1 MIRGKLLL
9 LAAAAEASL
18 SDVSEAVSEAVS
30 SAESGTV
37 SDAPTLGDAVDAI
50 VDNPQETLSALG
62 EFFANMGKS
71 LMGMLPKIIF
81 AVVVLII
88 GIIITKLVLFGLS
101 KGLGRSKLDLTVTKF
116 TAQIVKII
124 LYTLLLTIVLSML
137 GIPATSV
144 VTVIGTA
151 GVAIGL
157 ALQTALS
164 NVAGGFLL
172 MINKPFKI
180 GDYITTNGVE
190 GTVAQISILYT
201 RLDSLTNQAIFIPNG
216 MAVNATIIN
225 NNTNENRRLEMLFSI
240 SYDDDFG
247 KAKGII
253 EGILNSHKGILHEL
267 PLMIVMKEHGT
278 SSIVILVRAWCRT
291 DEYWDIYF
299 ELNEQVRAAFIEN
312 DIKIPF
318 EQLDVHIKEEK

>member
-1 MIRGKLLL
+1 MISGKLLL
-9 LAAAAEASL
+9 LAAAAESAISEAAET
-18 SDVSEAVSEAVS
+18 SEAVSDTVS
-30 SAESGTV
+30 STESV
-37 SDAPTLGDAVDAI
+37 VPTLGDT
-50 VDNPQETLSALG
+50 VDNLVEHPQETLSALG
-62 EFFANMGKS
+62 EFFGNMGKAIV
-71 LMGMLPKIIF
+71 GMLPKIIF

-116 TAQIVKII
+116 TAQVVKIV

-180 GDYITTNGVE
+180 GDYITINGVE

-225 NNTNENRRLEMLFSI
+225 NNTNDTRRLEMLFSI
-240 SYDDDFG
+240 SYDNDFA
-247 KAKGII
+247 KAKNII
-253 EGILNSHKGILHEL
+253 ENILDLHEQILHEL
-267 PLMIVMKEHGT
+267 PLLVVMKEHGA
-278 SSIVILVRAWCRT
+278 SAIVILVRAWCKAN
-291 DEYWDIYF
+291 EYWDVYF
-299 ELNEQVRAAFIEN
+299 DLNEKVRAAFIEN
-312 DIKIPF
+312 NIEIPYN
-318 EQLDVHIKEEK
+318 QLDVHVKE

>member
-1 MIRGKLLL
+1 MISGKLLL
-9 LAAAAEASL
+9 LAAAAESAISEAAET
-18 SDVSEAVSEAVS
+18 SEAVSDTVS
-30 SAESGTV
+30 STESV
-37 SDAPTLGDAVDAI
+37 VPTLGDT
-50 VDNPQETLSALG
+50 VDNLVEHPQETLSALG
-62 EFFANMGKS
+62 EFFGNMGKAIV
-71 LMGMLPKIIF
+71 GMLPKIIF

-116 TAQIVKII
+116 TAQVVKIV

-216 MAVNATIIN
+216 MAVNATIVN
-225 NNTNENRRLEMLFSI
+225 NNTNDTRRLEMLFSI
-240 SYDDDFG
+240 SYDNDFA
-247 KAKGII
+247 KAKNII
-253 EGILNSHKGILHEL
+253 ENILDLHEQILHEL
-267 PLMIVMKEHGT
+267 PLLVVMKEHGA
-278 SSIVILVRAWCRT
+278 SAIVILVRAWCKAN
-291 DEYWDIYF
+291 EYWDVYF
-299 ELNEQVRAAFIEN
+299 DLNEKVRAAFIEN
-312 DIKIPF
+312 NIEIPYN
-318 EQLDVHIKEEK
+318 QLDVHVKE

>member
-1 MIRGKLLL
+1 MISGKLLL
-9 LAAAAEASL
+9 LAAAAESAISEAAET
-18 SDVSEAVSEAVS
+18 SEAVSDTIS
-30 SAESGTV
+30 STESV
-37 SDAPTLGDAVDAI
+37 VPTLGDT
-50 VDNPQETLSALG
+50 VDNLVEHPQETLSALG
-62 EFFANMGKS
+62 EFFGNMGKAIV
-71 LMGMLPKIIF
+71 GMLPKIIF

-116 TAQIVKII
+116 TAQVVKIV

-216 MAVNATIIN
+216 MAVNATIVN
-225 NNTNENRRLEMLFSI
+225 NNTNDTRRLEMLFSI
-240 SYDDDFG
+240 SYDNDFA
-247 KAKGII
+247 KAKNII
-253 EGILNSHKGILHEL
+253 ENILDLHEQILHEL
-267 PLMIVMKEHGT
+267 PLLVVMKEHGA
-278 SSIVILVRAWCRT
+278 SAIVILVRAWCKAN
-291 DEYWDIYF
+291 EYWDVYF
-299 ELNEQVRAAFIEN
+299 DLNEKVRAAFIEN
-312 DIKIPF
+312 NIEIPYN
-318 EQLDVHIKEEK
+318 QLDVHVKE

>member
-1 MIRGKLLL
+1 MISAGLRFLL
-9 LAAAAEASL
+9 ES
-18 SDVSEAVSEAVS
+18 AVSEPAVS
-30 SAESGTV
+30 SAES
-37 SDAPTLGDAVDAI
+37 SSPTLGDAVDAI

-62 EFFANMGKS
+62 EFFKNLGNA
-71 LMGMLPKIIF
+71 LVGMLPKIIF

-101 KGLGRSKLDLTVTKF
+101 KGLGKTKLDLTVTKF
-116 TAQIVKII
+116 TAQVAKIV

-157 ALQTALS
+157 ALQSALS

-180 GDYITTNGVE
+180 GDYISTNGVE

-225 NNTNENRRLEMLFSI
+225 NNTNANRRLEMLFSI
-240 SYDDDFG
+240 SYNDDFA
-247 KAKGII
+247 KAKGVI
-253 EGILNSHKGILHEL
+253 ESVLNKHDGILHEE
-267 PLMIVMKEHGT
+267 PLLVVMKEH
-278 SSIVILVRAWCRT
+278 SASAIVILVRAWCRT
-291 DEYWDIYF
+291 SEYWDVYF
-299 ELNEQVRAAFIEN
+299 DLNEKVRKAFIDNGIE
-312 DIKIPF
+312 IPF
-318 EQLDVHIKEEK
+318 EQVDVHLKENK

>member
-1 MIRGKLLL
+1 MISAGLRFLL
-9 LAAAAEASL
+9 ES
-18 SDVSEAVSEAVS
+18 AVSEPAVS
-30 SAESGTV
+30 SAES
-37 SDAPTLGDAVDAI
+37 SSPTLGDAVDAI

-62 EFFANMGKS
+62 EFFKNLGNA
-71 LMGMLPKIIF
+71 LVGMLPKIIF

-101 KGLGRSKLDLTVTKF
+101 KGLGKTKLDLTVTKF
-116 TAQIVKII
+116 TAQVAKIV

-157 ALQTALS
+157 ALQSALS

-180 GDYITTNGVE
+180 GDYISTNGVE

-225 NNTNENRRLEMLFSI
+225 NNTNANRRLEMLFSI
-240 SYDDDFG
+240 SYNDDFA
-247 KAKGII
+247 KAKGVI
-253 EGILNSHKGILHEL
+253 ESVLNKHDGILHEE
-267 PLMIVMKEHGT
+267 PLLVVMKEH
-278 SSIVILVRAWCRT
+278 SASAIVILVRAWCRT
-291 DEYWDIYF
+291 PEYWDVYF
-299 ELNEQVRAAFIEN
+299 DLNEKVRKAFIDNGIE
-312 DIKIPF
+312 IPF
-318 EQLDVHIKEEK
+318 EQMDVHIKER

>member
-1 MIRGKLLL
+1 MISGKLLL
-9 LAAAAEASL
+9 LAAAAESAISEAAET
-18 SDVSEAVSEAVS
+18 SEAVSDTIS
-30 SAESGTV
+30 STESV
-37 SDAPTLGDAVDAI
+37 VPTLGDT
-50 VDNPQETLSALG
+50 VDNLVEHPQETLSALG
-62 EFFANMGKS
+62 EFFGNMGKAIV
-71 LMGMLPKIIF
+71 GMLPQIIF

-116 TAQIVKII
+116 TAQVVKIV

-216 MAVNATIIN
+216 MAVNATIVN
-225 NNTNENRRLEMLFSI
+225 NNTNDTRRLEMLFSI
-240 SYDDDFG
+240 SYDNDFA
-247 KAKGII
+247 KAKNII
-253 EGILNSHKGILHEL
+253 ENILDLHEQILHEL
-267 PLMIVMKEHGT
+267 PLLVVMKEHGA
-278 SSIVILVRAWCRT
+278 SAIVILVRAWCKAN
-291 DEYWDIYF
+291 EYWDVYF
-299 ELNEQVRAAFIEN
+299 DLNEKVRAAFIEN
-312 DIKIPF
+312 NIEIPYN
-318 EQLDVHIKEEK
+318 QLDVHVKE